1 MKKRER
7 VAEEGQKKER
17 EGEKCPELFEQH
29 TRAGGYN
36 WQLAYVCSPIFR
48 PGGRGRGRIGC
59 RRKQKRAMEFSV
71 EKGGGVGKEE
81 ERGRR

>member
-29 TRAGGYN
+29 TRARRGI
-36 WQLAYVCSPIFR
+36 QLAAGLCMLAYLP
-48 PGGRGRGRIGC
+48 PWWKGKGC